1 MTSGACVEK
10 SLHTIHIFLFGGGFY
25 YTSELRFFQGSGGGY
40 GINIVRVKLYFTKF
54 HLSNR
59 SQVLKYDKF

>member
-25 YTSELRFFQGSGGGY
+25 YTSELRFFQGSGGDTE
-40 GINIVRVKLYFTKF
+40 N
-54 HLSNR
+54 
-59 SQVLKYDKF
+59 KYSKGKAVFYKIPFVQ